1 MTDKTSATYVVPP
14 TIEKFMKDDTAVVR
28 LIMGPWGS
36 GKTTGCIMELV
47 RRATEEYPD
56 PKGIRKTRFVVVR
69 NTSSQ
74 LRQTVLE
81 DIKKWLTP
89 AMNYKVTDSTVQLRF
104 GLPDGT
110 KVESDWLLIPL
121 DTQAD
126 IERLLSLNITGGW
139 VSEFRQIPIPIIEA
153 LYGRCGRFQ
162 PLGVARNKWHG
173 VIAESNPPDED
184 SDWYIRMELELPAN
198 WAVYKQPGGLDPG
211 AENIP
216 NLRRTYYSDLRMSNT
231 KDWSDVHIDAK
242 YGKSLSGQ
250 AVFRSSF
257 RPEFHISQSRLI
269 AVTGYPLMVGQDFG
283 RTPAGLITQV
293 DVRGRLL
300 ILGEQTSTDMG
311 LEQFLQT
318 LLKPALARTFPGFPV
333 FVVGDPAG
341 RQKSQIGE
349 ESAFDALKRLGFS
362 AYAAPTNDIEPRLR
376 AVEQLFLRNVDG
388 GPAILIDGVACPLLV
403 RALKFEY
410 RYRRKQTGD
419 LDDKPEK
426 SHPASDIADCLQY
439 AALGASGNYSARV
452 IAESKPRPRRA
463 GMPVRAWT

>member
-1 MTDKTSATYVVPP
+1 
-14 TIEKFMKDDTAVVR
+14 
-28 LIMGPWGS
+28 
-36 GKTTGCIMELV
+36 
-47 RRATEEYPD
+47 
-56 PKGIRKTRFVVVR
+56 
-69 NTSSQ
+69 
-74 LRQTVLE
+74 
-81 DIKKWLTP
+81 
-89 AMNYKVTDSTVQLRF
+89 MNYKVTDSTVQLRF

-216 NLRRTYYSDLRMSNT
+216 NLRLNYYSDLRTSNT

>member
-216 NLRRTYYSDLRMSNT
+216 NLRLNYYSDLRTSNT